1 MTMVKNN
8 LYHLLQLCQFSD
20 SAIPIGSFA
29 FSNGLESAIQLNI
42 VTDEDSLKQFILVAI
57 KQSAY
62 LDGVYV
68 NHAYRLAKKADLNSL
83 LALDK
88 SYNSKRVGKELQQMS
103 SRIGNKLASLFLNI
117 QGSALLSEY
126 LLLAKQQNVSVSH
139 PIVHGIIFSELAL
152 SEQEAFAIYQYGCAS
167 MILSAAVRLMRI
179 DHYQTQRVLFE
190 VNQTVDEYYEKA
202 KAMDITSTHSF
213 APVFDCLISH
223 HVDAHVRMFMN

>member
-1 MTMVKNN
+1 MKIVKNN

-29 FSNGLESAIQLNI
+29 FSNGLESAIQLNV
-42 VTDEDSLKQFILVAI
+42 VTDEASLKHFILVAL

-68 NHAYRLAKKADLNSL
+68 NHAYRQAKRADLDGL

-88 SYNSKRVGKELQQMS
+88 SYNSKRVGKELQLMS
-103 SRIGNKLASLFLNI
+103 SRIGNKLASLFLHMHD
-117 QGSALLSEY
+117 SMLLRDY
-126 LLLAKQQNVSVSH
+126 LALAKKQGVAVSH
-139 PIVHGIIFSELAL
+139 PIVHGIIFNELAL
-152 SEQEAFAIYQYGCAS
+152 SEQEAFAIYQYGSAS

-190 VNQTVDEYYEKA
+190 VNQTVDGYYDKV
-202 KAMDITSTHSF
+202 KSMDTIETHSF